1 MKIKIPKPQFGK
13 KSIIFTVMAAFLL
26 FADLISK
33 YLEEK
38 FHPWKLTIL
47 PGVVELQSGHR
58 NDGVAFGLFGG
69 NPEVAQP
76 LFIAFTLILTVALI
90 AAFIMLPEKFTLLKL
105 ACAMIISGAI
115 GNLVDRIMFSYVRDW
130 FGLWMNPFSK
140 DPIAYC
146 NFADFWVV
154 IGTVIAVIDL
164 MFLNEMAVVPL
175 TEKAKAAQQKQKE
188 KNAEKSDEQTPD
200 E

>member
-1 MKIKIPKPQFGK
+1 
-13 KSIIFTVMAAFLL
+13 
-26 FADLISK
+26 
-33 YLEEK
+33 
-38 FHPWKLTIL
+38 
-47 PGVVELQSGHR
+47 
-58 NDGVAFGLFGG
+58 
-69 NPEVAQP
+69 
-76 LFIAFTLILTVALI
+76 
-90 AAFIMLPEKFTLLKL
+90 MLPEKFTLLKL

-140 DPIAYC
+140 EPIAYC